1 LFLFHHLARGKKARH
16 ALRQN
21 GSACCAGAP
30 CSVRFGLRRGASGV
44 DDSARR
50 GGRRESA
57 SGDHTGIFGYA
68 RRRIPSWQVAEPA
81 REFPADRR
89 GCEKKKFA
97 DEADVAVKNIKIGGD
112 DGNHH
117 VHYTLES
124 KNLARLF
131 ELCELPNMNLDKDSQ
146 GNYTLWTKRKVAQK
160 QTRTPEEQL
169 EEDEMRR
176 AAQKMFKGL
185 KLSLKIIVPGDILET
200 TAHARTTT
208 CALWSFDLE
217 KDATFLDE
225 EPEIRLK
232 FRGQG
237 VQLREIRALGPDEVA
252 E

>member
-1 LFLFHHLARGKKARH
+1 
-16 ALRQN
+16 
-21 GSACCAGAP
+21 
-30 CSVRFGLRRGASGV
+30 V
-44 DDSARR
+44 
-50 GGRRESA
+50 SA
-57 SGDHTGIFGYA
+57 SGCVEVHQELTIQRDGVGVVKVHLVITRAFLDMRDAAFRAGRSPNPRA
-68 RRRIPSWQVAEPA
+68 N
-81 REFPADRR
+81 FPLTEEDV
-89 GCEKKKFA
+89 KKKFA